1 MQRYIIRR
9 TLALFPIF
17 LGIMIFLFI
26 MVNLGPEGFTA
37 LKEKAMLN
45 PLDYA
50 RIQAN
55 YGLDDPLPIRFIKWF
70 KKALQFNLGMSNKNL
85 RSVREIIFEQL
96 PYTLQLMGISLI
108 LAIIIS
114 LLLGIISAIRQYSK
128 LDYLV
133 SFFAFAG
140 LSMPEFWLA
149 TMLVLVFGYQL
160 DWLPRMGLYSL
171 RATHVTFW
179 DRVIHLILPVAS
191 VTLPSVGMWTRY
203 IRSSILEVI
212 RADYIRTAWSKGLK
226 PKAILLKHVM
236 RNALIPLVT
245 LLGLTIPRLIV
256 GAFFVETIFLLPGL
270 GKIGV
275 QAIRYRDTEIILG
288 INLLVT
294 ILVLFCNFLVD
305 ISYILIDPRI
315 KYN

>member
-1 MQRYIIRR
+1 
-9 TLALFPIF
+9 
-17 LGIMIFLFI
+17 
-26 MVNLGPEGFTA
+26 MVNLGPSG
-37 LKEKAMLN
+37 LVNLQRRAMLN

-55 YGLDDPLPIRFIKWF
+55 YGLNDPLPIRFFKWIKR
-70 KKALQFNLGMSNKNL
+70 ALQFDLGFSNKNL
-85 RSVREIIFEQL
+85 RPVKEVIFEQL

-114 LLLGIISAIRQYSK
+114 LFFGIISAIKQYSK
-128 LDYLV
+128 LDYLI

-149 TMLVLVFGYQL
+149 TMLLLIFGYQL
-160 DWLPRMGLYSL
+160 DWLPRMGLFSL
-171 RATHVTFW
+171 RATHVTIW

-226 PKAILLKHVM
+226 PKVIILKHVL

-275 QAIRYRDTEIILG
+275 QAIRTRDTEIILG

-294 ILVLFCNFLVD
+294 LLVLFCNFVVD
-305 ISYILIDPRI
+305 ISYVLIDPRI